1 MEIAL
6 ERLPRESIAAS
17 SLPSVISEI
26 LFIVFTLVVVLY
38 ASIIQLSAI
47 LSSLLASI
55 VKNFD
60 NFFLAIGWKVKSENR
75 KCFHE
80 CRLNVAV
87 DDLVCDFLVSHVVC
101 LSCCCLLYVSII
113 YISATL
119 STPYS

>member
-75 KCFHE
+75 KCLDE
-80 CRLNVAV
+80 CRLNVAA
-87 DDLVCDFLVSHVVC
+87 DDLVCDLLVGHVVC

-113 YISATL
+113 
-119 STPYS
+119 